1 MSKSNAHDADKYT
14 DLLTRLRRQVSTA
27 QPSADDLQQERSLED
42 ELERN
47 RTWSESHP
55 VYYVGEENWKRFRD
69 LCHRERLSYREGFD
83 RMLER

>member
-47 RTWSESHP
+47 RT
-55 VYYVGEENWKRFRD
+55 
-69 LCHRERLSYREGFD
+69 
-83 RMLER
+83 